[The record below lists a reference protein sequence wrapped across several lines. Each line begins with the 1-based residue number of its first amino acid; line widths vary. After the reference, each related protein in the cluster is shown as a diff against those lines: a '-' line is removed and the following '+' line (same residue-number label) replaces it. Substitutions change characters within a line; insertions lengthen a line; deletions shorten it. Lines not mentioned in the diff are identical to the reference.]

1 MTATAD
7 TINRSAWSVDQR
19 IEVLAGFMGLTQED
33 IDTIH
38 EFAPIL
44 ASHAPALVNAVYV
57 KLFSNDLTKRHFMT
71 RGAGYEGPLPEKL
84 DDLTLDHP
92 QILMRKQHLGAYL
105 GRLVTSQYDS
115 KMNAYLDM
123 VGKIHTA
130 KAGSPDVVI
139 PLVQMNALMGFVHDA
154 LIGLIF
160 SLPAPECR
168 RVALARAFTK
178 LLWIQGD
185 LISRHYTPN

>member
-1 MTATAD
+1 MTAPAD
-7 TINRSAWSVDQR
+7 TINSTENSVDQR
-19 IEVLAGFMGLTQED
+19 VAFLAGFMGLTQAD

-38 EFAPIL
+38 EFAPAL
-44 ASHAPALVNAVYV
+44 APHVAGLVDAVYV

-71 RGAGYEGPLPEKL
+71 RGAGYDGPVPATLAE
-84 DDLTLDHP
+84 LTLDHP
-92 QILMRKQHLGAYL
+92 QIRMRKQHLSGYL
-105 GRLVTSQYDS
+105 VRLVSSQYDS

-130 KAGSPDVVI
+130 KAGNPEVVI

-160 SLPAPECR
+160 TLPAPEDR

-185 LISRHYTPN
+185 LIARHYTTN